1 MLVSDVLKDKGI
13 KVTMVAGA
21 QTVREALKTM
31 VDNKIGAV
39 LVLDATGE
47 VAGVFSERDLMR
59 VCHES
64 EASWGNVSVE
74 KVMTPRVIMCKA
86 DDTTEYVMNL
96 MTQQRIRHVP
106 VVGEGKKLCGI
117 VTIGDLVKAQLKA
130 TQVQVQYLKDY
141 LHGA

>member
-1 MLVSDVLKDKGI
+1 MLVSDILKDKGS

-39 LVLDATGE
+39 LVLDASEE
-47 VAGVFSERDLMR
+47 VSGVFSERDLMR
-59 VCHES
+59 VCHKNET
-64 EASWGNVSVE
+64 AWGAMLVE
-74 KVMTPRVIMCKA
+74 QVMTPRVIMCKSE
-86 DDTTEYVMNL
+86 DTVEYVMNL

-106 VVGEGKKLCGI
+106 VVGDGKICGI
-117 VTIGDLVKAQLKA
+117 VTIGDIVKTQLKA
-130 TQVQVQYLKDY
+130 SQVQVQYLKDF

>member
-1 MLVSDVLKDKGI
+1 MLVSDILKDKGS

-31 VDNKIGAV
+31 VENKIGAV
-39 LVLDATGE
+39 LVLDASGE
-47 VAGVFSERDLMR
+47 VSGVFSERDLMR
-59 VCHES
+59 VCHQN
-64 EASWGNVSVE
+64 EAGWGSKLVE
-74 KVMTPRVIMCKA
+74 EVMTPRVIMCQA
-86 DDTTEYVMNL
+86 GDTTDYVMNL

-106 VVGEGKKLCGI
+106 VVGDGKICGI

-130 TQVQVQYLKDY
+130 SQVQVQYLKDF